1 MATLSVPIRLNFPG
15 GGGPGVNVW
24 DVRVIGEGG
33 GSSDDL
39 DEMSA
44 ALEVFY
50 TDLMAGDIFPGGYT
64 ASFDGTAASV
74 GEDPVYFTSEP
85 WTIGETGDSNIAPP
99 IAQMILTLR
108 TSSATRRG
116 RGRKFIGPVRPGV
129 VEADGSP
136 TTAAIGVLQAA
147 GDTLLA
153 SSQGSLNGA
162 IGVYSGVDNVFRDLA
177 GVQARNYFAS
187 LRSRRD

>member
-1 MATLSVPIRLNFPG
+1 MATLHVPIRLNFPG

-24 DVRVIGEGG
+24 DIRVGAEAGPD
-33 GSSDDL
+33 SEDL
-39 DEMSA
+39 DTLSA

-50 TDLMAGDIFPGGYT
+50 TDLLAGDIFPGGYT
-64 ASFDGTAASV
+64 AAFDGTAVSV
-74 GEDPVYFTSEP
+74 GPEPEYFTSDP
-85 WTIGETGDSNIAPP
+85 WSVTETGDPNIAPP
-99 IAQMILTLR
+99 AAQMILTLR
-108 TSSATRRG
+108 TASATRSG
-116 RGRKFIGPVRPGV
+116 RGRKFIGPVRPTV

-153 SSQGSLNGA
+153 TSSGTLNGA
-162 IGVYSGVDNVFRDLA
+162 IGVYSETAGLFRDIVS
-177 GVQARNYFAS
+177 VQARNYFAS